1 MEQIKKI
8 NLKKGLN
15 IPIAGIPKED
25 TLETCHTE
33 TVALLGDD
41 YVGMKPSMRVHLG
54 DNVALGQILFVDKKN
69 EGVCFTSPASGE
81 VIAINRGAK
90 RKFESLV
97 IKRKGNETVTFLDN
111 ILEQKHSAKTIRE
124 TLIESGL
131 WPALR
136 TRPFGKVPAIH
147 TNPHSL
153 FITAIDTRP
162 LAAHPH
168 SIIKRYQKE
177 YQKGLAILRSFLDC
191 PIHYCCG
198 DAPLLECEMYND
210 IDYTSFTGPHPAGLA
225 STHIHFIDPVYEE
238 KMVWHIDYHDVV
250 AIGFLFIN
258 GHLNDSRVIA
268 IGGPDCNAP
277 QLVETNIG
285 ANLSELCKNR
295 IINKTNKDNEKTRYI
310 SGSVLCGRP
319 AKETTLYLGRYA
331 NQVSLLPDNDGRDF
345 FNWAILGK
353 NRFSAMP
360 IFLSTFL
367 KPRIF
372 SMNTALWGG
381 KRAIYPIA
389 SYDQVMPLDIIPI
402 QLLKSIETGQTDK
415 SKDLGCLE
423 LIEEDL
429 ALCSFVCPGKNDF
442 GVSLR
447 KLLTAIELGD

>member
-8 NLKKGLN
+8 SLKKGLD
-15 IPIAGIPKED
+15 IPIAGTPKED
-25 TLETCHTE
+25 TLELCHTE

-41 YVGMKPSMRVHLG
+41 YVGMKPSMRIRPG
-54 DNVALGQILFVDKKN
+54 DKVALGQILFVDKRN

-81 VIAINRGAK
+81 VVTINRGAK
-90 RKFESLV
+90 RKFESIV
-97 IKRKGNETVTFLDN
+97 IKREGNEAVTFLDN
-111 ILEQKHSAKTIRE
+111 SLDQTHSAETIRT
-124 TLIESGL
+124 TLIDSGL
-131 WPALR
+131 WSSLR
-136 TRPFGKVPAIH
+136 TRPFGKIPAI
-147 TNPHSL
+147 NSAPHSL

-168 SIIKRYQKE
+168 STIKRCEEE
-177 YQKGLAILRSFLDC
+177 YQKGLAILRTLLEC

-198 DAPLLECEMYND
+198 ESPLLECEKHD
-210 IDYTSFTGPHPAGLA
+210 GVDYTSFTGPHPAGLA

-238 KMVWHIDYHDVV
+238 KTVWHINYHDV
-250 AIGFLFIN
+250 ADIGFLFLN
-258 GHLNDSRVIA
+258 GHLNDSRIIA
-268 IGGPDCNAP
+268 IGGPDCNTP
-277 QLVETNIG
+277 QLVQTSIG
-285 ANLSELCKNR
+285 ANLLELCETCCEIQDDK
-295 IINKTNKDNEKTRYI
+295 KTRRI

-319 AKETTLYLGRYA
+319 ATETTLFLGRYC

-345 FNWAILGK
+345 FNWAVPGK

-360 IFLSTFL
+360 IFLSRIL
-367 KPRIF
+367 KPTSF

-402 QLLKSIETGQTDK
+402 QLLKSLETGQTDK

-447 KLLTAIELGD
+447 KVLTAIELGD